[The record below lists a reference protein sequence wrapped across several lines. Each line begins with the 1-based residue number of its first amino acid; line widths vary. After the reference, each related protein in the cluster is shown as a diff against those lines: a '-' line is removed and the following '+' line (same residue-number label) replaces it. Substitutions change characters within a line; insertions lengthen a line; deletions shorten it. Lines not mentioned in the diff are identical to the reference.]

1 MKELSH
7 SQIITNMSDT
17 NKLNKML
24 EKAKSKVDTF
34 DLTHEQFAKYVYMM
48 GKIKDESFIDKCIIS
63 YLLMKELYN
72 PGKIFVVTEEI
83 GFSWKGTIAKA
94 EFTDKKLADEFMDRA
109 DNTFN
114 LYETKVNPKELP
126 NGKIYS
132 ICTINKH
139 TKDISVYPESEFGF
153 PKHYYNAIYSP
164 KEAEIY
170 IYYAISN
177 SRSEAKEMAKNAI
190 NHVLSNP
197 DKFKYFEQDV
207 VINSKNE
214 KNRPIYNV
222 ETGKIIVSENETVPE
237 DADYELIQ
245 TRRI

>member
-1 MKELSH
+1 MRE
-7 SQIITNMSDT
+7 IPE
-17 NKLNKML
+17 LNKML
-24 EKAKSKVDTF
+24 QKAKSKVDTF
-34 DLTHEQFAKYVYMM
+34 DLTQDQFAKYVYMM

-63 YLLMKELYN
+63 YLLMKELYHPN
-72 PGKIFVVTEEI
+72 KIFVVTEVL
-83 GFSWKGTIAKA
+83 GFAWKETIAKA
-94 EFTDKKLADEFMDRA
+94 AFTDKKLADEFMDRA
-109 DNTFN
+109 DESFS

-126 NGKIYS
+126 EGKIYS

-153 PKHYYNAIYSP
+153 PKYYYNAIYSP
-164 KEAEIY
+164 KEADIY
-170 IYYAISN
+170 IYYTISE

-207 VINSKNE
+207 VINSNNE

-222 ETGKIIVSENETVPE
+222 DTGKIIVSENETVPE
-237 DADYELIQ
+237 DADYELI
-245 TRRI
+245 